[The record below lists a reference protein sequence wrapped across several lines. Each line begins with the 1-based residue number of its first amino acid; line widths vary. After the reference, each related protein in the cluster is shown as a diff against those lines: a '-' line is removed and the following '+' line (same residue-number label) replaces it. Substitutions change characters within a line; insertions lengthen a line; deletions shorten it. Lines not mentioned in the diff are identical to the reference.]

1 MPCSKPCRCL
11 FTDLICRS
19 CSDLLIAAFSVRWG
33 FVIVVVLWLFVWTNY
48 GWSSREETGLFR
60 CLLIIYWFLSSLFA
74 VAGAC
79 VFVCPCTCLFVREGM
94 FVKDRWGWVV
104 VSMCWKWVDLIYTG
118 LFTPQRGRAPRAS
131 VASLLPSSFVPCLC
145 FLSDAHSI
153 LSLLFPGSFVS
164 YSPGIFLCLPSL
176 HCNLLSLSANIC
188 LVYLFT
194 QFRAGCF
201 LLFCLF
207 LFHSHSLRIHFHLLF
222 TPSSFTYLL
231 WLHLVFFTAYQ
242 TVNFKSNYKFR
253 RCQW

>member
-11 FTDLICRS
+11 FTDLICHS

-79 VFVCPCTCLFVREGM
+79 VFVRVLVCAWGHVCQRQMGMGGCVYVLEMSRSHLHWSLHPKEG
-94 FVKDRWGWVV
+94 
-104 VSMCWKWVDLIYTG
+104 
-118 LFTPQRGRAPRAS
+118 RGRAPHAS
-131 VASLLPSSFVPCLC
+131 VASLSCLSSFVPCLC
-145 FLSDAHSI
+145 FLSDARSI
-153 LSLLFPGSFVS
+153 LSLLFLGSFVS

-194 QFRAGCF
+194 LFLFGCL

-207 LFHSHSLRIHFHLLF
+207 LFHSHSLRIHFNLLF
-222 TPSSFTYLL
+222 TLSSSMYLL
-231 WLHLVFFTAYQ
+231 CLHFVFFNAYR
-242 TVNFKSNYKFR
+242 TVNLKS
-253 RCQW
+253 RCRK